1 MESNKQRQ
9 SQKVNKIKEYFST
22 KTSEQ
27 IFSLC
32 LLVGI
37 IALMLF
43 CCIVRLCGGLWF
55 TADLSKIQEPSK
67 AWQEVIKGALLV
79 FELIFVYKLLCRTKW
94 WLCLIISVI
103 ETGLGILISYL
114 LRNFDYGQTIT
125 NIFYM
130 LCIFI
135 IPLPFVRHWF
145 SLIDSAVLYTMEILY
160 SLIFMVGRIGGL
172 NTSGYNF
179 VSSVIGM
186 VDFKLFAVSLFL
198 IINYFGG
205 IRLWKNQK
213 RLILQKNIY
222 KTSA

>member
-1 MESNKQRQ
+1 MENNQQGQ

-32 LLVGI
+32 LLIGVV
-37 IALMLF
+37 ALMLF

-55 TADLSKIQEPSK
+55 TAELSKIQEPSK

-94 WLCLIISVI
+94 WICFLISVV
-103 ETGLGILISYL
+103 ETGIGILISYL

-130 LCIFI
+130 MCIFI
-135 IPLPFVRHWF
+135 IPLPFIKHWY
-145 SLIDSAVLYTMEILY
+145 SLIDSAVVYGLGLLYGIVFL
-160 SLIFMVGRIGGL
+160 VGRIGAL
-172 NTSGYNF
+172 EISAFNF
-179 VSSVIGM
+179 IANVIGII
-186 VDFKLFAVSLFL
+186 DYKLFIVALFL
-198 IINYFGG
+198 AINYFGG
-205 IRLWKNQK
+205 IRLWKTQK
-213 RLILQKNIY
+213 RLILMKNLPNR
-222 KTSA
+222 